1 MGPEVAVFLV
11 PISAILAWAAVQISK
26 NFSRSGEPADE
37 KALHELRVDIASLGA
52 ELEDAERDR
61 ARLRKRIEAL
71 EAIATAVDDER
82 PLLDLDAL
90 PDPEADTA
98 ETRRQRSRTR

>member
-1 MGPEVAVFLV
+1 MGVEFMPFLV
-11 PISAILAWAAVQISK
+11 PIAAILAWAAIQVSK
-26 NFSRSGEPADE
+26 NLARGGDPADE
-37 KALHELRVDIASLGA
+37 AALHELRVDLATLGA

-61 ARLRKRIEAL
+61 AKLRKRIEAL
-71 EAIATAVDDER
+71 EVIATETDR

-98 ETRRQRSRTR
+98 EARRQRSRS